1 MSTHTVPEH
10 VHTHANLYSEANRFV
25 HSSQW
30 EWRGEEKKHFEDGR
44 AGARETGKE
53 IFPQNCSA
61 YPPSRRELGFWT
73 PASVVWFSP
82 AWLCVSSSGPWLCAQ
97 GPLQSLYEQTTWRDQ
112 REGGKR
118 GHRLRHI
125 SSDFSVIHHWL
136 FCCCFVKREKKRKKK
151 TKHIRAQLGSR
162 LFSPFFFFLFPSFFF
177 FLHFPV
183 DLNFSWAD
191 MLCGS
196 PATPTVLNSSGSNTS
211 RAQPINHRGAWQTN
225 HLLMKRGSHE
235 FLTAFVLFIKPDQT
249 MKIQTSLKGNGGSRR
264 E

>member
-1 MSTHTVPEH
+1 MEGGGKKTLWGREGWSERDRERDIPAELLCLPPVEKRTGFLDTCLCCLVLSSLAVCFFIWPLA
-10 VHTHANLYSEANRFV
+10 VCSRSSPKPVRANYMKRPKRRGEKGAQIKAYFLRFLCD
-25 HSSQW
+25 SSLTFLLLFCK
-30 EWRGEEKKHFEDGR
+30 EGEEKKKKDKTHQG
-44 AGARETGKE
+44 T
-53 IFPQNCSA
+53 
-61 YPPSRRELGFWT
+61 T
-73 PASVVWFSP
+73 WFSSFFT
-82 AWLCVSSSGPWLCAQ
+82 V
-97 GPLQSLYEQTTWRDQ
+97 
-112 REGGKR
+112 
-118 GHRLRHI
+118 
-125 SSDFSVIHHWL
+125 
-136 FCCCFVKREKKRKKK
+136 
-151 TKHIRAQLGSR
+151 
-162 LFSPFFFFLFPSFFF
+162 FFFSFSFFFF